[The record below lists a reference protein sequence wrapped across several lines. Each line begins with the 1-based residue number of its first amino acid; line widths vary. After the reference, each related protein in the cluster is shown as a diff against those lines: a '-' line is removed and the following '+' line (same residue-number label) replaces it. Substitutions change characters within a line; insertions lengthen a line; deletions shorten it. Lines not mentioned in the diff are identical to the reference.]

1 MKIIL
6 NQSVPALLLLFAS
19 AIHAAT
25 PEHIADQYYQL
36 IDANQWSNIADMMH
50 ETALTEFKTK
60 LLPTLKPLNHSGKS
74 GLLKKTF
81 GKEATYEDASKASN
95 KEFFVNV
102 VGNVA
107 SLVRNTGI
115 RNTQTTVIGK
125 MPEGKDVVHVLVR
138 ETYRLGEIKISN
150 MEVLSFKKSG
160 DGWALLLSGKIR
172 GLVQTLQTST
182 YHIRQRKKNHAI
194 K

>member
-6 NQSVPALLLLFAS
+6 INSVLASVLLFAS
-19 AIHAAT
+19 AVHAVT
-25 PEHIADQYYQL
+25 PEQMAEQYYKYIDADQWNKIADV
-36 IDANQWSNIADMMH
+36 MH
-50 ETALTEFKTK
+50 ETALSDFKAN

-74 GLLKKTF
+74 GLLRKTF
-81 GKEATYEDASKASN
+81 GKEATFEDAEKASS
-95 KEFFVNV
+95 KEFFIKV

-107 SLVRNTGI
+107 GLVRNTGI
-115 RNTQTTVIGK
+115 KNTQTTIIGK
-125 MPEGKDVVHVLVR
+125 VPENNDVVHVLVK
-138 ETYRLGEIKISN
+138 ESYKLGAMEIIN

-182 YHIRQRKKNHAI
+182 YQLRQRKK
-194 K
+194 